1 MDPHTHHP
9 EGQDRE
15 AMKPGQESSVPP
27 CGLSHCVLSL
37 RPNCPNLPVTAK
49 GVAVTGV
56 ELSWDH
62 VRSSADE
69 RCWRPHNIGED
80 TVLGYTEVVWQPTD
94 EA

>member
-1 MDPHTHHP
+1 
-9 EGQDRE
+9 
-15 AMKPGQESSVPP
+15 MKPGQESSVPP